1 MKNIVSE
8 WKQNLFRSVLR
19 LVIELWHYSI
29 DFWTAIINMTKIE
42 VLRKVNFVM
51 YVPLWLL
58 VSSQE

>member
-29 DFWTAIINMTKIE
+29 DFWTDIINMTKIE